1 MSWVAILS
9 RRRKRITDVGN
20 AVFITVFLPVKFAM
34 FIGIVG
40 SRCSGKRTIA
50 EYLVQNHGFKLLSLR
65 NHKVVDSDSSGETL
79 EFDTQEQLQEFV
91 TERWRENFVTC
102 DLDSCGVHAL
112 K

>member
-1 MSWVAILS
+1 
-9 RRRKRITDVGN
+9 
-20 AVFITVFLPVKFAM
+20 M

-40 SRCSGKRTIA
+40 SRCSGKHTVA

-65 NHKVVDSDSSGETL
+65 NLGKAEIESNGEIL
-79 EFDTQEQLQEFV
+79 EFDTQEQMQEYV

-102 DLDSCGVHAL
+102 DLDSCGVYAL